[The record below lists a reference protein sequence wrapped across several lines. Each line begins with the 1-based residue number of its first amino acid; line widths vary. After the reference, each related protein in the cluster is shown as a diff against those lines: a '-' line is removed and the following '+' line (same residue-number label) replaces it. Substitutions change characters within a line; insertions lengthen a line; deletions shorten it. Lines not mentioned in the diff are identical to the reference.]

1 MNQVLRI
8 KQAYSQTPWRK
19 QVQGIG
25 MFLSLLILG
34 SLVAIVYLSVSS
46 QTAAIGRQIQ
56 SDQYKIAELDLI
68 IASKQ
73 SKLAFLTSADEMER
87 RAVALGFQPVAPGQ
101 VSYLVIEGYRAPVPP
116 QLAPDV
122 QPNIAQVELVSP
134 AFTESLLDW
143 IREQIYLPPMTLGSV
158 QP

>member
-25 MFLSLLILG
+25 MFLAVLILG

-56 SDQYKIAELDLI
+56 RDQNNIVALDLLIAE
-68 IASKQ
+68 KQ
-73 SKLAFLTSADEMER
+73 SKLAFLTSATEMER
-87 RAVALGFQPVAPGQ
+87 RAVALGFKPVAPGQ
-101 VSYLVIEGYRAPVPP
+101 VAYLMIEGYRAPAPP

-122 QPNIAQVELVSP
+122 QPTIAQAELISP

-143 IREQIYLPPMTLGSV
+143 VQKQIYLPPITLGSM